1 MAKIEGFLSGM
12 VSGGG
17 RATLSRL
24 PAWGSCVGSFPV
36 VKTCLVSGSLGRM
49 LFREVVGPL
58 TFSVRGCPLRARY
71 SWRALR
77 PLALALG
84 SVLAR
89 GRELGQAK
97 WFWGIGKD

>member
-17 RATLSRL
+17 RVTLLRL
-24 PAWGSCVGSFPV
+24 PAWGSGGGFPV

-71 SWRALR
+71 SWRASR
-77 PLALALG
+77 RWRCALLP
-84 SVLAR
+84 
-89 GRELGQAK
+89 
-97 WFWGIGKD
+97 